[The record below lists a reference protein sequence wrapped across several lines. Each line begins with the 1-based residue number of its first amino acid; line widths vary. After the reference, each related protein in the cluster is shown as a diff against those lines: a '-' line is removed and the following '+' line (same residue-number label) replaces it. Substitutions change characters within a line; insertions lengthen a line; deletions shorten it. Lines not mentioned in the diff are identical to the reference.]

1 MNQHREPISLPASQW
16 LPIRD
21 AINQQRIG
29 QTDDLLGNAVD
40 AIDGGTI
47 RGSQI
52 TVWGKPDSWA
62 AVVNRCAD
70 NWPAKVF
77 RPLVAALTAI
87 EARRSNEFKAR
98 QEQAAEASAAADRA
112 QPEPEPKPAAEPK
125 PMQATLF

>member
-16 LPIRD
+16 LAIRD

-29 QTDDLLGNAVD
+29 QTDDLLKNAVD
-40 AIDGGTI
+40 AIDAGTI

-77 RPLVAALTAI
+77 RPLCDALTAI

-98 QEQAAEASAAADRA
+98 QEEAAEASAAVDRA
-112 QPEPEPKPAAEPK
+112 QPVPEPEPAPEPVVR
-125 PMQATLF
+125 QGALF